1 VRLERRPD
9 ARRYN
14 RAMAD
19 ESTPASSGTKPTGG
33 VRSSPSSDF
42 NIAEEFGTAK
52 KKLPPVKIL
61 AVAIGAV
68 AIIGIVMALLQRPT
82 SAATGAM
89 GDITSVEVPN
99 QNLVMV
105 AINVSIVNH
114 GEKPYWI
121 HTMEATLETTG
132 GKFSDQPA
140 SAADFER
147 YFQAFPDL
155 KQHALAPLKPETKI
169 EPGGQTAGTILV
181 SFPVTAQGF
190 TERKSLTVKIQPY
203 DQPVPL
209 VLGK

>member
-1 VRLERRPD
+1 MLGFAQTP
-9 ARRYN
+9 AYN

-19 ESTPASSGTKPTGG
+19 ASNPASSETSRPVSASGKPPT
-33 VRSSPSSDF
+33 DF

-61 AVAIGAV
+61 AAAIGAV
-68 AIIGIVMALLQRPT
+68 VIVAILMALIQRPK
-82 SAATGAM
+82 SAASGAL
-89 GDITSVEVPN
+89 GDIASVEVPN

-121 HTMEATLETTG
+121 HAMEATLETAG

-140 SAADFER
+140 SAADFDR

-169 EPGGQTAGTILV
+169 EPGGQAAGTILV
-181 SFPVTAQGF
+181 SFPVAAQAF
-190 TERKSLTVKIQPY
+190 AQRKSLTVTIQPY

-209 VLGK
+209 VLTK

>member
-1 VRLERRPD
+1 
-9 ARRYN
+9 
-14 RAMAD
+14 MK
-19 ESTPASSGTKPTGG
+19 STA
-33 VRSSPSSDF
+33 SSDF

-52 KKLPPVKIL
+52 KKLPPIKIL

-68 AIIGIVMALLQRPT
+68 VIIAIVMALLQRPKST
-82 SAATGAM
+82 ATGAL

-105 AINVSIVNH
+105 AINVSIVNR

-121 HTMEATLETTG
+121 HTMEATLETAG

-155 KQHALAPLKPETKI
+155 KQHALAALKPETKI
-169 EPGGQTAGTILV
+169 EPDGQTAGTILV
-181 SFPVTAQGF
+181 SFPVTAQDFAG
-190 TERKSLTVKIQPY
+190 RKSLTVTVHPY
-203 DQPVPL
+203 DQPVAL

>member
-1 VRLERRPD
+1 
-9 ARRYN
+9 
-14 RAMAD
+14 MAD
-19 ESTPASSGTKPTGG
+19 ESTKASSATNKP
-33 VRSSPSSDF
+33 VRASGQGSSTDF

-68 AIIGIVMALLQRPT
+68 VVIAIVMAILQRPK
-82 SAATGAM
+82 SAATGALA
-89 GDITSVEVPN
+89 DIISVEVPN
-99 QNLVMV
+99 QNLVLA

-121 HTMEATLETTG
+121 HTMEATLETAG

-140 SAADFER
+140 SATDFDR

-181 SFPVTAQGF
+181 SFPVTAQAF
-190 TERKSLTVKIQPY
+190 AERKSLTVTIHPY

>member
-1 VRLERRPD
+1 
-9 ARRYN
+9 
-14 RAMAD
+14 MAD
-19 ESTPASSGTKPTGG
+19 ASK
-33 VRSSPSSDF
+33 SPSSETNKLGGTSGKNSSTDF

-82 SAATGAM
+82 SAATGAL

-105 AINVSIVNH
+105 AINVSIANH

-121 HTMEATLETTG
+121 HTMEATLETAG
-132 GKFSDQPA
+132 SKFSDQPA

-155 KQHALAPLKPETKI
+155 KQHALAPLKPEMKI
-169 EPGGQTAGTILV
+169 EPGGQAAGTILV
-181 SFPVTAQGF
+181 SFPVAAQAF
-190 TERKSLTVKIQPY
+190 AQRKSLTVTIQPY

-209 VLGK
+209 VLVK

>member
-1 VRLERRPD
+1 
-9 ARRYN
+9 
-14 RAMAD
+14 MAD
-19 ESTPASSGTKPTGG
+19 ENTPASSETGKPAESMKPTT
-33 VRSSPSSDF
+33 SSDF

-52 KKLPPVKIL
+52 RKLPPIKIL
-61 AVAIGAV
+61 AAGIAAVVVVAILMV
-68 AIIGIVMALLQRPT
+68 LIQRPK
-82 SAATGAM
+82 SAATGAL
-89 GDITSVEVPN
+89 GDIASVEVPN

-121 HTMEATLETTG
+121 HTMEATLEAAA

-155 KQHALAPLKPETKI
+155 KQHALAPLKPEMKI
-169 EPGGQTAGTILV
+169 EPGGQAAGTILV
-181 SFPVTAQGF
+181 SFPVAAQAF
-190 TERKSLTVKIQPY
+190 AQRKSLTVTIQPY

-209 VLGK
+209 VLTK

>member
-1 VRLERRPD
+1 MPQENK
-9 ARRYN
+9 A
-14 RAMAD
+14 
-19 ESTPASSGTKPTGG
+19 ASSKITKPTVASGRG
-33 VRSSPSSDF
+33 PSTDF

-61 AVAIGAV
+61 AAAIGAV
-68 AIIGIVMALLQRPT
+68 VIVGVLMALIQRPK
-82 SAATGAM
+82 SAATGAL
-89 GDITSVEVPN
+89 GDIASVEVPS

-121 HTMEATLETTG
+121 HTMEATLDTTG
-132 GKFSDQPA
+132 GSFSDQPA

-147 YFQAFPDL
+147 YFQAFPEL
-155 KQHALAPLKPETKI
+155 KQHALAPLKPEAKI

-181 SFPVTAQGF
+181 SFPVTAQAF
-190 TERKSLTVKIQPY
+190 TDRKSLSVKIQPY

-209 VLGK
+209 VLTK